1 MHRASGEE
9 LSSNFA
15 RLATPAVNSS
25 LFFADLQVSPRKTK
39 SKAAPPKNPE
49 TAKTPNE
56 MDEHYVGPQP
66 TGTQT
71 RNQTKPTD
79 RPTEPSTGPGP
90 GADTKL
96 HHEILTCA

>member
-25 LFFADLQVSPRKTK
+25 LFLLIFTSAPEKQSQKQRRPKTRNRKK
-39 SKAAPPKNPE
+39 PKE
-49 TAKTPNE
+49 V
-56 MDEHYVGPQP
+56 DEHYVGPQP

-71 RNQTKPTD
+71 RNQTRNQTKPTD
-79 RPTEPSTGPGP
+79 RPNEPSTGPGP

-96 HHEILTCA
+96 HH